1 MGSIGV
7 TVRMIRHRSKLVPG
21 LPPIMET
28 AEVIHSPSSHQEV
41 DTISSWQSSSRC
53 AGSRKASSPAAST
66 THPSQTNPNIVP
78 SSVPPSRHIWT
89 LPPQGQ
95 DSHPAPTHGVS
106 PCQCQ
111 GEAGGEPEKKC
122 GQEGDT
128 GGPRIM
134 SLEDGLVW

>member
-1 MGSIGV
+1 
-7 TVRMIRHRSKLVPG
+7 MIRHQSKQVPG

-89 LPPQGQ
+89 LPPQE
-95 DSHPAPTHGVS
+95 SGVQLHS
-106 PCQCQ
+106 DH
-111 GEAGGEPEKKC
+111 KH
-122 GQEGDT
+122 
-128 GGPRIM
+128 
-134 SLEDGLVW
+134 EDCKADVRGHC

>member
-7 TVRMIRHRSKLVPG
+7 TVRMIRHQSKLVPG

-41 DTISSWQSSSRC
+41 DTISSWQSSSSRC

-78 SSVPPSRHIWT
+78 CS
-89 LPPQGQ
+89 LPPGTSGPSLHRSQ

-106 PCQCQ
+106 QCQCQ
-111 GEAGGEPEKKC
+111 GEAGAEAEKEC

-134 SLEDGLVW
+134 S